1 MRLENKIQ
9 TVADWMES
17 PLAVFISIA
26 ANYCGY
32 EVTTNQLIINWVHPL
47 FLNDHFESRKEDN
60 TNWNQA
66 MHVPF
71 YDEYWQAACT
81 ELENLECMGAWNV
94 VDCE

>member
-32 EVTTNQLIINWVHPL
+32 EVTTN
-47 FLNDHFESRKEDN
+47 
-60 TNWNQA
+60 
-66 MHVPF
+66 
-71 YDEYWQAACT
+71 
-81 ELENLECMGAWNV
+81 
-94 VDCE
+94 